1 MRHVAAGVLMLL
13 LISSDVEALR
23 GQSSAQVGGRL
34 RRFQAQSPAGLSK
47 GDHHSQPADT
57 DTLHGRSLLVTGH
70 RCESQPSAA
79 INLTGVLVDGLFTY
93 GTNSGNLFDPTVVT
107 SVTHPSQFG
116 NSQANSPQGIP
127 VTAGV
132 EFGWEAFYNFSSE
145 TNGPYVFEMTVTTSV
160 DISPTGVITWET
172 RAVSKTTGG
181 LSFSIDVSV
190 RNTTIDLSSVDFVGC
205 TLQNLTDNYI
215 GTPAAARL
223 SSPGT
228 IGIARTLTRY
238 YLSTATPNA
247 TYYATWQ
254 LSDCPTKRL
263 TYCSSGDCCD
273 LTAQTLKPRGCPCRA
288 PHSHSVR
295 QCQEAVCD
303 GSSAHCPANSYAPV
317 PDGVY
322 CPWRP
327 NVASPYETNPAAAVT
342 ASQPDLVPA
351 QQAAAWR
358 TGQPDYDVTWPECP
372 GQCIKGACA
381 LRWDHPA
388 CCYVRQHQRRHDDEH
403 DRRDFSLSPYD
414 ALEVSNTT
422 EVALSWWVSRG
433 WYCWH

>member
-1 MRHVAAGVLMLL
+1 M
-13 LISSDVEALR
+13 
-23 GQSSAQVGGRL
+23 
-34 RRFQAQSPAGLSK
+34 
-47 GDHHSQPADT
+47 
-57 DTLHGRSLLVTGH
+57 
-70 RCESQPSAA
+70 
-79 INLTGVLVDGLFTY
+79 FTY

-254 LSDCPTKRL
+254 LSDCPTKVRL
-263 TYCSSGDCCD
+263 EFLQLHWLAHHPSYIRCSDKAGCHTPSGRSTPVVHAALWASLNVHTQLC
-273 LTAQTLKPRGCPCRA
+273 KRA
-288 PHSHSVR
+288 
-295 QCQEAVCD
+295 
-303 GSSAHCPANSYAPV
+303 
-317 PDGVY
+317 
-322 CPWRP
+322 
-327 NVASPYETNPAAAVT
+327 
-342 ASQPDLVPA
+342 
-351 QQAAAWR
+351 
-358 TGQPDYDVTWPECP
+358 
-372 GQCIKGACA
+372 
-381 LRWDHPA
+381 
-388 CCYVRQHQRRHDDEH
+388 
-403 DRRDFSLSPYD
+403 
-414 ALEVSNTT
+414 
-422 EVALSWWVSRG
+422 
-433 WYCWH
+433 